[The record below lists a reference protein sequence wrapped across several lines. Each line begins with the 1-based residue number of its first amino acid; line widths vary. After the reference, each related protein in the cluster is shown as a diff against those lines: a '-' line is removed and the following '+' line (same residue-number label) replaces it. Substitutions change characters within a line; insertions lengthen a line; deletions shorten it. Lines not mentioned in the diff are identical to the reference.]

1 VKRTSMATQVSS
13 VCVFT
18 RINQPIRFI
27 QKTLRTAARDP
38 TTRLLLA
45 LLLVGVTE
53 TNSFLFPPNPFS
65 TGVAYYSYFKSK
77 CPNSYVYA
85 YDESSKTA
93 LFTCPSGSKPDYT
106 LTFCPSQRLSDGFFN
121 QGTLQSPTLK
131 SILMFFNHRAEFSIV
146 FGRLRRAVTGGS
158 LISVQPAVAEVPF
171 LSGAR
176 FFIHIN
182 SFHIHKK
189 LIFTTQLSNSS

>member
-1 VKRTSMATQVSS
+1 MATQVSS
-13 VCVFT
+13 IWVFT
-18 RINQPIRFI
+18 RINQLIRFI
-27 QKTLRTAARDP
+27 QKILRTAARGLIK
-38 TTRLLLA
+38 RLLLA

-53 TNSFLFPPNPFS
+53 KPTLFLFPPNPFS

-106 LTFCPSQRLSDGFFN
+106 LTFCPSQRLSDGLFN

-131 SILMFFNHRAEFSIV
+131 SILMFFNRRAESSIV
-146 FGRLRRAVTGGS
+146 FGRL
-158 LISVQPAVAEVPF
+158 
-171 LSGAR
+171 
-176 FFIHIN
+176 
-182 SFHIHKK
+182 
-189 LIFTTQLSNSS
+189 